1 MYKIKMVLRIVSIIS
16 FVILIWS
23 CDTKNVNISGKII
36 NKVTGEGVKG
46 CLVNYSQCKENGT
59 NCTEVIISQAYTN
72 DSGDF
77 IITKKTASQSR
88 TKWITV
94 FNDTKKLIQVD
105 NVGVNDKNIQIEVIL

>member
-1 MYKIKMVLRIVSIIS
+1 MVLRTVWIIS

-23 CDTKNVNISGKII
+23 CDTKNVNVSGRVV
-36 NKVTGEGVKG
+36 NKATGEGVKG
-46 CLVNYSQCKENGT
+46 CLVNYSQCKENGA
-59 NCTEVIISQAYTN
+59 NCIEVVISQAYTN
-72 DSGDF
+72 NSGDF

-105 NVGVNDKNIQIEVIL
+105 NVGLNDKNIQIEVTL